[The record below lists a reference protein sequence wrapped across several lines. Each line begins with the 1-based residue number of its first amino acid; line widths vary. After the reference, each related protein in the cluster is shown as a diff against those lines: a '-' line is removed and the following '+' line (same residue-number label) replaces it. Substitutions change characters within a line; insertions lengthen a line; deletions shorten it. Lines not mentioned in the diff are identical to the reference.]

1 MVLRDSEVSRA
12 RKSTPI
18 RGKMRDMKNQFA
30 WALLL
35 AGLGVV
41 LLSDP
46 TCERGCR
53 TVAEH
58 LLSHGIDDFLAG
70 LSA

>member
-1 MVLRDSEVSRA
+1 
-12 RKSTPI
+12 
-18 RGKMRDMKNQFA
+18 MRDMKNQFA

-46 TCERGCR
+46 KCERGCR

>member
-1 MVLRDSEVSRA
+1 
-12 RKSTPI
+12 
-18 RGKMRDMKNQFA
+18 MKNQFVL
-30 WALLL
+30 ALLF

-46 TCERGCR
+46 KCRRGCR

-58 LLSHGIDDFLAG
+58 LLSHGIEDFLSG
-70 LSA
+70 LAA